1 MSASRRATSESAT
14 TPGTAPRFLD
24 GSGRE
29 ICGRRR
35 RRRWE
40 IGKFRADSWIREGTG
55 KLCGRD
61 LERRISERI
70 SLFSRNFCGFVDSVR
85 VCLGLCGAFAGL
97 WQEGEKPYANCDFQ
111 RSDVSSLSPV
121 TVDILSGF
129 FFKLYPIWL

>member
-1 MSASRRATSESAT
+1 MGLVGKSAEGGGAGDGRLGNFVRTGGFGKGRGSSAE
-14 TPGTAPRFLD
+14 
-24 GSGRE
+24 E
-29 ICGRRR
+29 I
-35 RRRWE
+35 WSAE
-40 IGKFRADSWIREGTG
+40 F
-55 KLCGRD
+55 
-61 LERRISERI
+61 SERI

-129 FFKLYPIWL
+129 FF